1 MASRRRTA
9 EAPEAAEGAEMF
21 KTEQEKDASGDVPGV
36 GPASPSELSPGPVET
51 MEALGIGPRQP
62 YPTGGAPK
70 SDDDP
75 DETEV

>member
-9 EAPEAAEGAEMF
+9 EEPEVAEGAEAF
-21 KTEQEKDASGDVPGV
+21 KTEQEKDSSGDVPGV

-51 MEALGIGPRQP
+51 MEAMGIGPRQP

-70 SDDDP
+70 SDADP
-75 DETEV
+75 DAED